1 MLRKPYK
8 IIPNSHKEFEG
19 FQISSLFTKTSI
31 RVVKIFHKADR
42 KRQIKG
48 TTLIEVA
55 LVIFI
60 LAVLAVIASFSFID
74 LSPKYQLKKAVW
86 EINSQ
91 MNYARFKAIFYETPF
106 RIKFDSSGYKVEK
119 YEASHKIWA
128 LDRFG
133 FLESVALRSNNTP
146 TFHPKGTV
154 SNLASIYVS
163 NSWGS
168 YKITLAIT
176 GRIKITKL

>member
-1 MLRKPYK
+1 MHHKPEK
-8 IIPNSHKEFEG
+8 ITFKEE
-19 FQISSLFTKTSI
+19 LCLKTG
-31 RVVKIFHKADR
+31 R
-42 KRQIKG
+42 KRQING
-48 TTLIEVA
+48 TSLIEVV
-55 LVIFI
+55 LVVFI
-60 LAVLAVIASFSFID
+60 LAVLAAIASFSFMD

-106 RIKFDSSGYKVEK
+106 RIKFDSSGYKVER
-119 YEASHKIWA
+119 YEAAQNTWA

-133 FLESVALRSNNTP
+133 ILESVAIQANNTP
-146 TFHPKGTV
+146 TFHPRGTV
-154 SNLASIYVS
+154 SHLASIYVS

-176 GRIKITKL
+176 GRIKITEL